1 MLKRQQSIIFSNRG
15 TYQSSN
21 FHLFQSF
28 CYTNFHYKNVI
39 QLPTAAA
46 PTIQTTAA
54 LLRRL
59 DRTSYASGGV
69 NFAELRLPLHA
80 EGDVWVDLARWAAA
94 TWDAICVGLVGWVRH
109 ARVVCIESI
118 ETRLNEGFSGWGQ
131 NTFRFSEMVLWQCGR
146 SLVGSLEH
154 LS

>member
-1 MLKRQQSIIFSNRG
+1 MWSTGRICGRCRCKFGESQVMSKENSQVSCTGRKDAETTAEYHIFPTEEPTN
-15 TYQSSN
+15 
-21 FHLFQSF
+21 LFQSF

-94 TWDAICVGLVGWVRH
+94 TGMQSVWDWLGG
-109 ARVVCIESI
+109 
-118 ETRLNEGFSGWGQ
+118 
-131 NTFRFSEMVLWQCGR
+131 
-146 SLVGSLEH
+146 
-154 LS
+154 

>member
-1 MLKRQQSIIFSNRG
+1 MWSTGRICGRCRCKFGESQVMSKENSQVSCTGRKDAETTAEYHLFPTEEPTNHPTSIFSKASV
-15 TYQSSN
+15 TPIFTTKMSSN
-21 FHLFQSF
+21 F
-28 CYTNFHYKNVI
+28 

-109 ARVVCIESI
+109 A
-118 ETRLNEGFSGWGQ
+118 
-131 NTFRFSEMVLWQCGR
+131 
-146 SLVGSLEH
+146 
-154 LS
+154 